1 MKINKIIVYFLIC
14 TIMNKENDEFAF
26 KHFFLNYLSKKIKC
40 NVG

>member
-26 KHFFLNYLSKKIKC
+26 KHFFFLTTYLKK
-40 NVG
+40 